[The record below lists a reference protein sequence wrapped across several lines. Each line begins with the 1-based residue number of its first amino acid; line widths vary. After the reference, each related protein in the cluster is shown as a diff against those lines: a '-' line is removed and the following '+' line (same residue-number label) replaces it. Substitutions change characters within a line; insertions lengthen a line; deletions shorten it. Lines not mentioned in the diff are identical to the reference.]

1 MTEIYHII
9 ENALTPGRCAE
20 LTRKF
25 IEEAD
30 SSFDQRFGYR
40 HYGLKE
46 NNMRD
51 PNYHGYDDLKDAIT
65 SAYNYFL
72 DNYEMKY
79 NTFELK
85 RLFGNVMSK
94 GAINEQHD
102 DDGDVYPGKP
112 DVEEHYS
119 CILMLNS
126 EYEGGELYFQH
137 HNIEVKLKAGDLI
150 MFRGNAANLH
160 GVREVL
166 SGERVNIIIFF
177 RNYHRDFPMDKEYN
191 EYPY

>member
-1 MTEIYHII
+1 MTEVYHII
-9 ENALTPGRCAE
+9 ENALSPERCAE

-30 SSFDQRFGYR
+30 PSFDPRPGYS

-51 PNYHGYDDLKDAIT
+51 PNYRGYDDLKEAIT
-65 SAYNYFL
+65 RAYEHFMSTY
-72 DNYEMKY
+72 DMTY

-94 GAINEQHD
+94 GAVNEQHD
-102 DDGDVYPGKP
+102 DDGDVYPDKP

-119 CILMLNS
+119 CILMLNDD
-126 EYEGGELYFQH
+126 YEGGELYFTH
-137 HNIEVKLKAGDLI
+137 HNIELKLKTGDLI

-177 RNYHRDFPMDKEYN
+177 RNTHRDHPITYN
-191 EYPY
+191 SPYPY

>member
-1 MTEIYHII
+1 MTEVYHII
-9 ENALTPGRCAE
+9 ENALTPERCAE

-25 IEEAD
+25 LEESD
-30 SSFDQRFGYR
+30 SSLDPRPGYR
-40 HYGLKE
+40 HYGLEE

-51 PNYHGYDDLKDAIT
+51 PNYRGYDDLKDAIT
-65 SAYNYFL
+65 RAYEHFMSTY
-72 DNYEMKY
+72 DMTY

-94 GAINEQHD
+94 GTVNEQHD
-102 DDGDVYPGKP
+102 DDGDVYPDKP

-119 CILMLNS
+119 CILMLNDD
-126 EYEGGELYFQH
+126 YEGGELYFTH
-137 HNIEVKLKAGDLI
+137 HGIELKLKTGDLI

-166 SGERVNIIIFF
+166 SGDRVNIIIFF
-177 RNYHRDFPMDKEYN
+177 RNTHRDHLIDYN
-191 EYPY
+191 SPYPY